1 MGPWRQPGYYM
12 LKGCLSSRAGVV
24 VTFRSNS
31 EPHTRTQS
39 SPKGPRTKSDQAH
52 CFYPRK
58 VTHFKQPSHPCKS
71 EDQNTGEFPRSLHN
85 VQAFKQWSP
94 VAEFSDIIRVRLIG
108 IQKIFPVFRKILSVW
123 LEKWLVDKKIF
134 LVINSWSIEIWSELM
149 K

>member
-1 MGPWRQPGYYM
+1 M

-71 EDQNTGEFPRSLHN
+71 EDQNTGEFPKSLYT
-85 VQAFKQWSP
+85 VQAFRQGSP
-94 VAEFSDIIRVRLIG
+94 VAEFSGTFRVHRIG
-108 IQKIFPVFRKILSVW
+108 IQKLISDIQKDIYRLIRKIRKTIGKQKNLFSV
-123 LEKWLVDKKIF
+123 
-134 LVINSWSIEIWSELM
+134 
-149 K
+149 